1 MIQSDVVGMEQQSG
15 KNTQNCFKH
24 FYFFRS
30 KYFVYSKYYSLKTSK
45 KKENPLNKNSNP
57 RDVQR
62 NTGKKMF

>member
-15 KNTQNCFKH
+15 KTHKTVLNTFL
-24 FYFFRS
+24 FFRS

>member
-1 MIQSDVVGMEQQSG
+1 MWLGWNNNQVKTQKTVL
-15 KNTQNCFKH
+15 NTFL
-24 FYFFRS
+24 FFRC